1 MYVLYIVND
10 IFYIVLKGLIFFIF
24 FRDHFSPHTVLA
36 SLASLNSIEFHAL
49 YRSSVKE
56 RNAVLRCSHPTP
68 PRRRA
73 SQFRKT
79 RRWAVSLRFQ
89 YLRRL
94 INPPQSKRKILRSET
109 MQANTNPFFA
119 ASCGPPSNNKPKEI
133 GPPCTTS

>member
-1 MYVLYIVND
+1 MVHRSTCMCGFLLQYMY
-10 IFYIVLKGLIFFIF
+10 FSTRLKTNFFQGPF
-24 FRDHFSPHTVLA
+24 FHHDTRFKNSPR
-36 SLASLNSIEFHAL
+36 SLKAQ
-49 YRSSVKE
+49 VKE

-89 YLRRL
+89 FLRRL
-94 INPPQSKRKILRSET
+94 INPPQSKRKIPRSET